1 MANAYALPRV
11 YTTGAAYNM
20 SVDVRQYR
28 DYLSARHVRGE
39 GIVPESIR
47 GLSTRLRPPKTLY

>member
-1 MANAYALPRV
+1 MANAYALPRM

-28 DYLSARHVRGE
+28 DYLSAHHVWGE
-39 GIVPESIR
+39 GIVAGEYPWLVDTASAA
-47 GLSTRLRPPKTLY
+47 